1 MLPHLQWAWLFLRL
15 PPACLFDELAVDLVL
30 QLGVCET
37 HLQCTL
43 CQCHMIVY
51 GWSVDDYINKELACL
66 QYRDGV
72 GITC

>member
-1 MLPHLQWAWLFLRL
+1 MRL

-43 CQCHMIVY
+43 RQRHVVVY
-51 GWSVDDYINKELACL
+51 GWSVDDHVNKELTCL
-66 QYRDGV
+66 QYRGGV
-72 GITC
+72 SVTC